1 MGRLWFP
8 FPQTDRQ
15 KSGLR
20 VIVLL
25 SAGVDRC
32 QKVTQTRI
40 QWSGANQLCGVWTII
55 CPYISCTV
63 DVRYIA
69 KPQLKSSLSL
79 TLCSVSMCV
88 CFYYYLYVTLQIWL
102 NCPWSVFYDTFPS
115 HQWILVLACK
125 SYLGMSNTVA
135 TQESCRDQIASWQAD
150 SVVVKA
156 HLLVGSHHSK
166 PP

>member
-25 SAGVDRC
+25 SAGVNRC

-55 CPYISCTV
+55 CPYMSYIV
-63 DVRYIA
+63 DVLYIA
-69 KPQLKSSLSL
+69 KPQLESSLSL

-88 CFYYYLYVTLQIWL
+88 CFIIIYTQHFKFDWIVLGLF
-102 NCPWSVFYDTFPS
+102 FYDTFPS

-135 TQESCRDQIASWQAD
+135 TQESCSDQIASWQAD

-156 HLLVGSHHSK
+156 HLLAGSHHSK